1 MIFETEEY
9 KVTSDKHQFTLY
21 SLAVVE
27 AGPKV
32 KPENVGTVQANFI
45 GHYPKFDMLVRG
57 AIKHELSNQSVL
69 DLDAIHD
76 HIEAVAA
83 KFEGVLR

>member
-21 SLAVVE
+21 SLSVVE
-27 AGPKV
+27 AGEGV
-32 KPENVGTVQANFI
+32 APEKVGTVKSSFI

-69 DLDAIHD
+69 DLDAIHN

-83 KFEGVLR
+83 KLEGVLR